1 MSVKVTVD
9 MSGVGA
15 KLDSIAKDRGLGMFL
30 ATEAASGMDQYVP
43 YRDGAL
49 SGSATPEPFA
59 VTYGVPYA
67 ARLYYGTD
75 LNISKQGH
83 PNATA
88 LWDKAYSAAKIGDLC
103 RAGTRYVRGM

>member
-1 MSVKVTVD
+1 MAVKVTID
-9 MSGVGA
+9 MSGVSA

-67 ARLYYGTD
+67 ARLYYGTG

-88 LWDKAYSAAKIGDLC
+88 LWDKAYKAAKGSDLGQ
-103 RAGTRYVRGM
+103 AGTQYVRSM